1 MRTQYDRAAARFSG
15 RISSMSGGM
24 ILALLA
30 AATVWFAAVFLIP
43 PLRGPSDPVAKLEFA
58 IKCTCIAVLFCF
70 LTGIEAISHERLQSD
85 GFDPL
90 AKRDSQRLLIN
101 IRYLQNTLE
110 QLVLFVAGLLG
121 LALYASDG
129 KAMAVLTAA
138 TVVWVLARIAFWIG
152 YQFGPQ
158 NRLFGLNGMQQ
169 SMLVLRDVAGSFGYE
184 LAGAGGA
191 AAPIVLFLL
200 IEAFMVVVTRR
211 RPPQTQGRS

>member
-1 MRTQYDRAAARFSG
+1 MRTRYDRAAARFSG

-24 ILALLA
+24 IFALLT

-43 PLRGPSDPVAKLEFA
+43 PLHGPSDPVAKLEVA
-58 IKCTCIAVLFCF
+58 VKCICFAVLFCF

-85 GFDPL
+85 AFDPL
-90 AKRDSQRLLIN
+90 AKHDSQRLLIN

-158 NRLFGLNGMQQ
+158 YRVFGLIGMLQ
-169 SMLVLRDVAGSFGYE
+169 SILVLLYVAGSFGYE

-200 IEAFMVVVTRR
+200 IEAFLVVVTRR